1 MDSIK
6 KGIYRHYKG
15 NLYEVIGIA
24 KHSETL
30 EEMVVYKALYGE
42 GGLWV
47 RPAKMWND
55 IMELPEKAVK
65 RFEPVESEQQ
75 A

>member
-55 IMELPEKAVK
+55 IIELPEKAVK